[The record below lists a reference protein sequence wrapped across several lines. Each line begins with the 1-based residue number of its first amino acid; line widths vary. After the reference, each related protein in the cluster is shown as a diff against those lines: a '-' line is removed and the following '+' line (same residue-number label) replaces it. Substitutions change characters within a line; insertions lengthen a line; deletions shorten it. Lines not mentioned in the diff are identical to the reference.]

1 LRPEIELPSYA
12 QASAPFAFW
21 FSHSGT
27 SFVEFPLPPPN
38 PGVSILFSRSRES
51 QWVLKVRNVSG
62 GFLNDM
68 KVAIMPATPTLS
80 YLVSGRDL
88 MAFDSIEPG
97 GDRQSVFGLVC
108 FEETVTIQCLI
119 SCEQFT
125 FLKGV
130 VVSDSV
136 QLFPI

>member
-1 LRPEIELPSYA
+1 
-12 QASAPFAFW
+12 
-21 FSHSGT
+21 
-27 SFVEFPLPPPN
+27 VEFPLPTPN
-38 PGVSILFSRSRES
+38 PGVSILFSLIRES
-51 QWVLKVRNVSG
+51 YWVVKVRNVSG

-68 KVAIMPATPTLS
+68 KVATMPATPTLS

-88 MAFDSIEPG
+88 MVFDNIEPG
-97 GDRQSVFGLVC
+97 GDRESAFGLVC

-125 FLKGV
+125 FLKDV

-136 QLFPI
+136 QAFPT